1 MHAKT
6 PMTKPAGEVPRR
18 DFLQFLG
25 AGALGLALANA
36 GSLRAA
42 EAGATSPVPSI
53 PRPGPKQLRGLF
65 PIGSTPFTPDDK
77 LDLESLAAE
86 VTFCNRGGVH
96 GFVWPQIASGW
107 TTLSEPERIAGT
119 EAILA
124 AGKGGATTLV
134 VGVQSKTGDLQE
146 VERYAKHAIK
156 NGADAIVSL
165 PPPGVA
171 DEKLLLEYYQKVG
184 RMTEL
189 PLIVQTQENMSVDLV
204 VQIFKTVP
212 NFRHVKDEANIGGGA
227 LQRITE
233 IRKRTNDEV
242 KVFSGQGV
250 RTMITEMEL
259 GFSGHCPT
267 VALADVYAA
276 AFDLWHVGKRREAF
290 DMFGRILAYNS
301 LGSAGRESVLIARGV
316 FKPTVR
322 SRNAPPAAGVD
333 VAPGPGAGRPPAG
346 PHLDDK
352 GVLAGLNNYLQPYL
366 RA

>member
-1 MHAKT
+1 VAADCERLDDPQRTGTHRRHRSH
-6 PMTKPAGEVPRR
+6 PRGR
-18 DFLQFLG
+18 Q
-25 AGALGLALANA
+25 
-36 GSLRAA
+36 
-42 EAGATSPVPSI
+42 
-53 PRPGPKQLRGLF
+53 
-65 PIGSTPFTPDDK
+65 
-77 LDLESLAAE
+77 
-86 VTFCNRGGVH
+86 
-96 GFVWPQIASGW
+96 GW
-107 TTLSEPERIAGT
+107 
-119 EAILA
+119 
-124 AGKGGATTLV
+124 ATTLV

-259 GFSGHCPT
+259 GF
-267 VALADVYAA
+267 L
-276 AFDLWHVGKRREAF
+276 R
-290 DMFGRILAYNS
+290 S
-301 LGSAGRESVLIARGV
+301 LSHRG
-316 FKPTVR
+316 PGGCVR
-322 SRNAPPAAGVD
+322 SRV
-333 VAPGPGAGRPPAG
+333 
-346 PHLDDK
+346 
-352 GVLAGLNNYLQPYL
+352 
-366 RA
+366 